1 MLEQMKLKSEDYAK
15 FKRDRVEVEVLEKN
29 RETYKKTIR
38 NKAAKAIETI
48 ASKFKDDVFKILR
61 PQLEKY
67 L

>member
-1 MLEQMKLKSEDYAK
+1 MKLKSEDYAK

-29 RETYKKTIR
+29 KEIYKKTIR

-61 PQLEKY
+61 P
-67 L
+67 

>member
-61 PQLEKY
+61 P
-67 L
+67 